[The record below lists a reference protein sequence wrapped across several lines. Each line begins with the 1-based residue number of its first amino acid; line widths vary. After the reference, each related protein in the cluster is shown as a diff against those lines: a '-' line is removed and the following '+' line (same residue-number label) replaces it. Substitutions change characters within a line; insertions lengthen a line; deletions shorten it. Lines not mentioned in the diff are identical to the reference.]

1 MASSESKKNDQAIRA
16 STFLRTASSSTLGN
30 CGRLDASLGS
40 LLLNRSRALTPAVRE
55 AAKSAGFGLFVAS
68 GPPPI
73 TREGA
78 IAGGLGTL
86 FAFFLV
92 MVMFKLA
99 PERQAE
105 SRFWRSINQL
115 APPNFARRWPWW
127 VGAGIVA
134 WLAAQ
139 AFFQFVVIR

>member
-1 MASSESKKNDQAIRA
+1 
-16 STFLRTASSSTLGN
+16 
-30 CGRLDASLGS
+30 
-40 LLLNRSRALTPAVRE
+40 
-55 AAKSAGFGLFVAS
+55 
-68 GPPPI
+68 
-73 TREGA
+73 
-78 IAGGLGTL
+78 
-86 FAFFLV
+86 

>member
-1 MASSESKKNDQAIRA
+1 VFGGGHHEK
-16 STFLRTASSSTLGN
+16 
-30 CGRLDASLGS
+30 
-40 LLLNRSRALTPAVRE
+40 LLNLPVL
-55 AAKSAGFGLFVAS
+55 GLFVAY

-78 IAGGLGTL
+78 IAAGLGTL
-86 FAFFLV
+86 FSFFLV

-105 SRFWRSINQL
+105 SRFWHSINQL
-115 APPNFARRWPWW
+115 TPPNFARRWRWW

-134 WLAAQ
+134 WVAAQ
-139 AFFQFVVIR
+139 AFFQFAVIR

>member
-1 MASSESKKNDQAIRA
+1 V
-16 STFLRTASSSTLGN
+16 LG
-30 CGRLDASLGS
+30 
-40 LLLNRSRALTPAVRE
+40 
-55 AAKSAGFGLFVAS
+55 FFVAYD
-68 GPPPI
+68 PPPI

-105 SRFWRSINQL
+105 SRFWHSINQL

-139 AFFQFVVIR
+139 AFFQFAVIR